1 MAGKRLR
8 NGGPGSDLVHRTE
21 TVWTIPLDSYSR
33 GLTFYNKLIFS
44 SHMRNNTVVNKFKIG
59 DIVYAPKYMDRGIMR
74 ITSKGKILG
83 SSGREGHEVEFVDE
97 ETGRR
102 LWKGEAG
109 ETRFLS
115 DDLDHL
121 S

>member
-1 MAGKRLR
+1 MK
-8 NGGPGSDLVHRTE
+8 
-21 TVWTIPLDSYSR
+21 
-33 GLTFYNKLIFS
+33 
-44 SHMRNNTVVNKFKIG
+44 NNTVVNKFKIG
-59 DIVYAPKYMDRGIMR
+59 DLVYAPMHMDRGIMR
-74 ITSKGKILG
+74 IISEGKILG
-83 SSGREGHEVEFVDE
+83 TSGREGHEVAFVNE